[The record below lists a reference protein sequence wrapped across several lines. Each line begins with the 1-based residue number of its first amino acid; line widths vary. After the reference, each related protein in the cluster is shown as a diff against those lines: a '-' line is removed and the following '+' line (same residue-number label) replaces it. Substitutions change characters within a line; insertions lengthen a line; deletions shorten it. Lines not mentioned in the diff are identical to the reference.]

1 MKTALAIRH
10 VAFEDLG
17 AFAPVLDRAGYA
29 VRYCDAAD
37 GLAAA
42 AGPKGEPGPELVI
55 VLGGPIG
62 AYEEHAYPF
71 LTQELSL
78 IESAIAAGRRVLG
91 ICLGAQLIARALGAR
106 VYPGPVKEIGWAPV
120 RVSSAGKNAC
130 LRHLGDQ
137 QPVLHWHGDTFDLPA
152 GADRLASTAAY
163 ENQAF
168 SVGSRILALQFHLEA
183 TAARFE
189 HWLIGHA
196 AEIAA
201 TPGVDIGDLRRDSAL
216 HAADLE
222 AVAGMVL
229 AEWLQD
235 DRA

>member
-1 MKTALAIRH
+1 
-10 VAFEDLG
+10 
-17 AFAPVLDRAGYA
+17 
-29 VRYCDAAD
+29 
-37 GLAAA
+37 
-42 AGPKGEPGPELVI
+42 
-55 VLGGPIG
+55 
-62 AYEEHAYPF
+62 
-71 LTQELSL
+71 
-78 IESAIAAGRRVLG
+78 
-91 ICLGAQLIARALGAR
+91 
-106 VYPGPVKEIGWAPV
+106 
-120 RVSSAGKNAC
+120 
-130 LRHLGDQ
+130 
-137 QPVLHWHGDTFDLPA
+137 
-152 GADRLASTAAY
+152 
-163 ENQAF
+163 
-168 SVGSRILALQFHLEA
+168 LALQFHLEA